1 MTQAPDQATD
11 QLPESAAGA
20 TERSIHIPQ
29 AVMVKDLAGLLDV
42 TPIDVIKELMK
53 SGVMATINQ
62 VVDFDTAAIVAT
74 DLGFTPEEEASAAL
88 ATAESDGD
96 EAERA
101 STSMRVIEEDGENL
115 EPRPPVVTVLGHVDH
130 GKTTLLDAIRQT
142 KVVDGEAGGITQHVG
157 AYQAETPDGRL
168 LTFVDTPGHEAFT
181 QMRMRGAQVT
191 DVAIIVV
198 AADDGVMP
206 QTREAIDHVRAA
218 GVPLVVALN
227 KVDLQNANAD
237 RLKQQLMEIGLV
249 PEEFGGD
256 TIVVPVSALQ
266 GEGIDDLLEH
276 VTLVADLQ
284 ELKANSKRAPIGV
297 VLEAFTDRHR
307 GVVATL
313 LVQTGT
319 LRVGDALIAG
329 VAYGRVKAMEDSA
342 GNRIKEAG
350 PSTPVVV
357 LGLSEVPL
365 AGERVTAMKSE
376 REARREAETRRR
388 TQEATGDRRQAV
400 TLDTL
405 FGEIHRGTVQDFNVV
420 VKTDVQGSIDPL
432 VHSLEQLSLDEVN
445 VKVIHA
451 GAGSINE
458 SDVQLAVAS
467 KGVIIGFNT
476 QPEPGARRLAE
487 AEHVEIRDYDVI
499 YQIMEDVEQAVQGLL
514 EPVYEEREDAR
525 LEVRRVFRVGR
536 RNAIAGAYVRDGTIR
551 RDSLARVHRGGEM
564 LHESRVSS
572 LRRFDD
578 DAREVASG
586 FECGVQVDGFDDFE
600 EGDEIVAYQMERVR

>member
-1 MTQAPDQATD
+1 MTQAPDQAT
-11 QLPESAAGA
+11 EA
-20 TERSIHIPQ
+20 TERTIHIPQ
-29 AVMVKDLAGLLDV
+29 ALMVKDLAGLLDV

-62 VVDFDTAAIVAT
+62 VVDFDTAAVVAA
-74 DLGFTPEEEASAAL
+74 DFGFNPEEEGSATL
-88 ATAESDGD
+88 APAEADAD
-96 EAERA
+96 EAQPA
-101 STSMRVIEEDGENL
+101 SISMRVIEEEGEDL

-130 GKTTLLDAIRQT
+130 GKTTLLDSIRQT
-142 KVVDGEAGGITQHVG
+142 KVVEGEAGGITQHIG

-227 KVDLQNANAD
+227 KVDLPNANPD

-256 TIVVPVSALQ
+256 TIVIPVSALR

-284 ELKANSKRAPIGV
+284 ELKANPKRAPIGV
-297 VLEAFTDRHR
+297 VLEASTDRHR

-329 VAYGRVKAMEDSA
+329 LAYGRVKAMEDFA

-350 PSTPVVV
+350 PSTPVVI

-365 AGERVTAMKSE
+365 AGERVTAMKNE

-388 TQEATGDRRQAV
+388 AQEASGGRRQAV

-432 VHSLEQLSLDEVN
+432 VHSLEDLSLDEVN

-451 GAGSINE
+451 AAGSINE

-476 QPEPGARRLAE
+476 QPEPGARRLAD
-487 AEHVEIRDYDVI
+487 AEHVEIREYDVI

-525 LEVRRVFRVGR
+525 LEVRRVFRLGR
-536 RNAIAGAYVRDGTIR
+536 RNAIAGGYVRNGTIR
-551 RDSLARVHRGGEM
+551 RDSLTRVYRGGEM

-586 FECGVQVDGFDDFE
+586 FECGVQVDGFVDFE
-600 EGDEIVAYQMERVR
+600 EGDEIVAYHMGRVR